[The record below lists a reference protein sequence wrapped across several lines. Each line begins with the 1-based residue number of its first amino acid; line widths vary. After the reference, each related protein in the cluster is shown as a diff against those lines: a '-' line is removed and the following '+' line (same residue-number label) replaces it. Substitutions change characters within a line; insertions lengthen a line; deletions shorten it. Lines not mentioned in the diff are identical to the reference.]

1 MLSKAVL
8 KYISSL
14 QVKKYRNQ
22 HQTFLVEGAKSVLEV
37 LQSDFEI
44 VKLFV
49 SPLFSEKHPEVLRL
63 GVPFEVVGEEE
74 LAKAGHFESNN
85 AALALVRMR
94 KLPPLHLP
102 PGTLR
107 LALDDVRV
115 PGNLGTILRIADW
128 YGIDQVLCS
137 PSTAD
142 FYNPKV
148 ISASMGSF
156 CRVKVHYLD
165 LPAFF
170 SSLPASVPIY
180 GASLQG
186 ENVHRLHLRPE
197 GILVMGN
204 EARGISPEVAKL
216 IQASL
221 HIPSFGGAESLNVAI
236 ATAIL
241 LDNFYRYK
249 SI

>member
-44 VKLFV
+44 EKLFV
-49 SPLFSEKHPEVLRL
+49 SPLFSEKHPETLQP
-63 GVPFEVVGEEE
+63 GVSYEVVGEQD
-74 LAKAGHFESNN
+74 LAKAGHFDTNN

-94 KLPPLHLP
+94 KLPPLQLQ
-102 PGTLR
+102 PGAFSI
-107 LALDDVRV
+107 ALDDVRD

-128 YGIDQVLCS
+128 YGITDVLCS

-156 CRVKVHYLD
+156 CRVKAHYLD
-165 LPAFF
+165 LPGFF
-170 SSLPASVPIY
+170 ASLPPSVPLY

-186 ENVHRLHLRPE
+186 ENVHRLQLRPE

-204 EARGISPEVAKL
+204 EARGISPEVAEKL
-216 IQASL
+216 RFSL
-221 HIPSFGGAESLNVAI
+221 RIPSFGGAESLNVAI

-241 LDNFYRYK
+241 LDNFYRAK
-249 SI
+249 SL